1 MEHTIRIE
9 NGCEADLCRLFAL
22 ARSTFGEMLGWN
34 DAVVMEPL
42 KRDVVF
48 VARCDDTLA
57 GYVALWETPRTV
69 RVDQLL
75 VAEPR
80 VPELIG
86 DRLLDYAEGYAIWR
100 GARSLEIVV
109 EPDNA
114 AARRLYSRHGFVPV
128 AEELFAR
135 MLPTL

>member
-9 NGCEADLCRLFAL
+9 NGREADLCTLFAL
-22 ARSTFGEMLGWN
+22 ARSMFGEMLGWN
-34 DAVVMEPL
+34 DAVALEPL
-42 KRDVVF
+42 QRDVVF
-48 VARCDDTLA
+48 VAHCDDILA
-57 GYVALWETPRTV
+57 GYVALREAPHTV

-75 VAEPR
+75 VVEPR
-80 VPELIG
+80 EPELIG

-100 GARSLEIVV
+100 GAESLEIVV

-135 MLPTL
+135 TLPAR